1 MSERDEM
8 NIDFVLSLNA
18 NKVREWISSMD
29 KDDLQYALSI
39 IECARY
45 RLVDDII
52 QDEDDCT
59 EACNILNKIWN
70 NDD

>member
-1 MSERDEM
+1 MNDRDEA

-18 NKVREWISSMD
+18 DKVRQWISSMD

-45 RLVDDII
+45 RLVDDVIEDEEDCIDAI
-52 QDEDDCT
+52 Q
-59 EACNILNKIWN
+59 ILNNIWKK
-70 NDD
+70 ND